1 MEMYGMKKMEPKMD
15 VCGFGEQDS
24 ADMVSFMYLPQPLN
38 TDVSNCASTSDMI
51 QPSGDNYLSQ
61 TYDPVAATDILTA
74 AVQEIQNT
82 VENSIE
88 LNSNEIN
95 AHTLA
100 PKQKLNQTNGTEE
113 GNQHPIDIQKRQAWK
128 MMSAQYSM
136 VKKTQRKRKVD
147 LLEKDKIKKPTKVMT
162 EMKNHFT
169 LNFSRTKSILI
180 SEAKDIIQIQ
190 MTRKDQ
196 SSLSLGEMKTLFKNK
211 DKLID
216 SILEVIIADVNK
228 KKKNV

>member
-1 MEMYGMKKMEPKMD
+1 MEMYGMKKMEPRMD

-38 TDVSNCASTSDMI
+38 TDVSNSTSTSNMI

-61 TYDPVAATDILTA
+61 AYDPVAATDILTA

-82 VENSIE
+82 AENSIE

-95 AHTLA
+95 AHTLVQ
-100 PKQKLNQTNGTEE
+100 KQKSEQTNETEK

-128 MMSAQYSM
+128 MMSAQYSTA
-136 VKKTQRKRKVD
+136 KKNRRKRKVD

-169 LNFSRTKSILI
+169 LNLSRTKSILI

-190 MTRKDQ
+190 MTWKDQ

-216 SILEVIIADVNK
+216 SVLEVIIADVNK